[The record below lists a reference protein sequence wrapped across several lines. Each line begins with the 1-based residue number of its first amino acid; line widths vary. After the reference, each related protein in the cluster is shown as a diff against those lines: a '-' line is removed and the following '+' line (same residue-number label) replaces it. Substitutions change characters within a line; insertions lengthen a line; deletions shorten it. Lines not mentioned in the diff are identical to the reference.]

1 MPKLIKKRLPKKTT
15 DTETEVKEKLFS
27 IKDTIKQKRD
37 TALKFGAAAVI
48 IFIAIVG
55 LLVYSY
61 SSQKKAK
68 ELEHEAYNI
77 YYNNSQAQAVNKEDQ
92 YKKALDIF
100 KKAYDTKKSPVS
112 LFYIASCYYE
122 TGKYDDALKTLKD
135 FVQRY
140 SSDDKYAPLA
150 YQKTAIIYIKKGD
163 VNEAKKTLDALYNLK
178 TDIYKD
184 FALME
189 YGKLLEKEGK
199 SDEAKKKYNEL
210 VTKFSNSPFKDEA
223 KAKLAEKKAG

>member
-27 IKDTIKQKRD
+27 IKDTLKQKRD
-37 TALKFGAAAVI
+37 TALKFGAAVAI
-48 IFIAIVG
+48 IIVAIVG
-55 LLVYSY
+55 LLVYYY

-68 ELEHEAYNI
+68 ELESEAYNI
-77 YYNNSQAQAVNKEDQ
+77 YYSNSQAQAVNKDGQ

-100 KKAYDTKKSPVS
+100 KKAYDTKKSPAS
-112 LFYIASCYYE
+112 LFYIAACYYE

-210 VTKFSNSPFKDEA
+210 VTKFPNSPFKDEA
-223 KAKLAEKKAG
+223 KAKLDEKKAG

>member
-1 MPKLIKKRLPKKTT
+1 MKKFTGGINAEA
-15 DTETEVKEKLFS
+15 DKEKIAEENNGYRDRGKGKLFS

-199 SDEAKKKYNEL
+199 SDEAKKKI
-210 VTKFSNSPFKDEA
+210 
-223 KAKLAEKKAG
+223 